1 MERRVIQVEG
11 MSCAHCKAAIE
22 KAVRSMPGVVMV
34 EVELTRKEVVVEF
47 DAEQVTLEAV
57 KEMIDDAGFSV
68 V

>member
-11 MSCAHCKAAIE
+11 MSCGHCKAAIE

-34 EVELTRKEVVVEF
+34 EVELARKEVVVEF

-57 KEMIDDAGFSV
+57 KEMIDDTGFTV